1 VTGQADEDRRLAM
14 LLQAERLVELEAELK
29 RERRRGELLH
39 RVATVL
45 RDLTAASASGYLE
58 STNPSI
64 DALLDEAE
72 TVLGQVVELEGD
84 IRPHRP
90 SYIRPPEL
98 GP

>member
-14 LLQAERLVELEAELK
+14 LLQAERLVEL
-29 RERRRGELLH
+29 
-39 RVATVL
+39 
-45 RDLTAASASGYLE
+45 
-58 STNPSI
+58 
-64 DALLDEAE
+64 EAE